1 MKTYVNTD
9 ERERE
14 RELLVQEFIPKI
26 KYLASRLSATLPTGL
41 GMDDLISV
49 GVIGLIDAIDKYDAS
64 RNARLT
70 TYAEFRIKGAMLDEI
85 RSMQWGSRGMKKRMS
100 DVKKAYSTI
109 EKRLGRHAEED
120 EVADYLGLSLE
131 EFHKQTSEAGMSV
144 LLNFEDLLPSGGDG
158 DMNVMECIS
167 DGKKEGPATAMD
179 LLEVKNILG
188 KQIDN
193 LPEKERMV
201 MTLYYY
207 EEMTMKEIGAV
218 LSLTESRVCQLNAQA
233 LLRLRDKVEVLNG
246 EG

>member
-1 MKTYVNTD
+1 MNTLINTVES
-9 ERERE
+9 ERD
-14 RELLVQEFIPKI
+14 LLVQEFIPKI

-41 GMDDLISV
+41 SMDDLISV
-49 GVIGLIDAIDKYDAS
+49 GVLGLIDAIDKYDAS

-100 DVKKAYSTI
+100 DVKKAYSAL

-158 DMNVMECIS
+158 DMDIMECIS
-167 DGKKEGPATAMD
+167 DGKKKEGPAAAMD
-179 LLEVKNILG
+179 LLEVKSILG

-233 LLRLRDKVEVLNG
+233 LLRLKDKVEILRDVG
-246 EG
+246 